1 MIGKYFKVFLLALTL
16 SVIAIVP
23 TVFAEENSNT
33 DSDGTTA
40 DSTSPTPKLRRG
52 LPLTEKRIEKRIQ
65 NAREK
70 NLEIRENIKERASAS
85 AEKRKERLS
94 EARLKV
100 CEARQKNISNRI
112 KNMQTRAQNIHKAHE
127 KVYALVDKF
136 YTEKLVPN
144 GYTLSNYEDLKAEV
158 AANKANVTTL
168 LESAKTTGEEFDC
181 ESEDPKG
188 QADAFHEDMK
198 ALVEANKT
206 YKDSIHDFVKAVRDL
221 AKTVK
226 VDKISGTPTPA
237 ETGGEE

>member
-1 MIGKYFKVFLLALTL
+1 VIGKYFKVFLLALAL

-23 TVFAEENSNT
+23 TVFAEEDSNT
-33 DSDGTTA
+33 DSDETTA
-40 DSTSPTPKLRRG
+40 DSTSPTPKFVR
-52 LPLTEKRIEKRIQ
+52 PLLLKDRIQ

-70 NLEIRENIKERASAS
+70 NKEINENIKERASAS

-127 KVYALVDKF
+127 RVYALVDKF
-136 YTEKLVPN
+136 YTGKLVPN

-158 AANKANVTTL
+158 AANKANVTAL
-168 LESAKTTGEEFDC
+168 LESAKTTGGEFDC

-206 YKDSIHDFVKAVRDL
+206 YKDSIHDFVKAVRDF

-226 VDKISGTPTPA
+226 TDKISGTPTPA
-237 ETGGEE
+237 EAGGEE